1 MRSLSFRYFT
11 ILALSVSGCSHYK
24 SSWDCKNPQG
34 IGCSSIEYADDVA
47 RKRIILNE
55 VKSEKTKSVLIKE
68 HYADFKKYKTQKVEI
83 D

>member
-1 MRSLSFRYFT
+1 MRTLKYLI
-11 ILALSVSGCSHYK
+11 ILTLATSSCSHYK

-55 VKSEKTKSVLIKE
+55 IKNEKSKSVLIRE